1 MKEYFGVAKDM
12 GVSSQEI
19 EAVQSIV
26 MAVSGGR
33 VRAQFRDARSAAARR
48 RRDRE

>member
-1 MKEYFGVAKDM
+1 MDEYFGVAKDM
-12 GVSSQEI
+12 GMAQEEI

-33 VRAQFRDARSAAARR
+33 VRAQFLDARVRNARERR
-48 RRDRE
+48 RRE

>member
-1 MKEYFGVAKDM
+1 MDEYFGVAKDM
-12 GVSSQEI
+12 GMTQEEI

-33 VRAQFRDARSAAARR
+33 VRAQFLDARVRTARKR
-48 RRDRE
+48 RSRE